1 MSYLLSVIINGLS
14 LGCIYALIALGFVVV
29 FKSTSVLNF
38 AHGSV
43 LLLGAYVIGVTHE
56 AIGFWLAVLAGIAAS
71 VVAAILIDVVIMRRV
86 RDSEPSTFAI
96 LTLGVDVLMV
106 TELTRRMGTDILTTG
121 APWGTSTIT
130 IAGASLPVS
139 RAVAAGVGI
148 VIVLA
153 LWAVFKFTDAGIAMR
168 AAAADSGTASLMG
181 IQLNNVAMA
190 AWGLAGALAAVAGLF
205 LTSFPSPGIS
215 PSVGVVAL
223 AAIPAWVLG
232 GFDSLPGAVL
242 GGLIIGLVT
251 TFSAGYQEQLVF
263 LGRDLAQVTP
273 YAVMLLVLLVRPSG
287 LFGTK
292 EIHRV

>member
-1 MSYLLSVIINGLS
+1 MSYLFSTILNGLS

-43 LLLGAYVIGVTHE
+43 LLLGAYIVGITHD
-56 AIGFWLAVLAGIAAS
+56 AIGFWPAALLGIAAS
-71 VVAAILIDVVIMRRV
+71 ALGAILIDVLVMRRV
-86 RDSEPSTFAI
+86 RGADPGTMAI
-96 LTLGVDVLMV
+96 LTLGVDILMA
-106 TELTRRMGTDILTTG
+106 TELTRQLGTDMLNTG
-121 APWGTSTIT
+121 APWGTATISVF
-130 IAGASLPVS
+130 GASLPLS
-139 RAVAAGVGI
+139 RALAALIAIIIVA
-148 VIVLA
+148 A

-168 AAAADSGTASLMG
+168 AAAADGATASLMG
-181 IQLNNVAMA
+181 IRLNRVALA
-190 AWGLAGALAAVAGLF
+190 AWGMAGAFAAVAGLF

-215 PSVGVVAL
+215 PAVGIVAL

-232 GFDSLPGAVL
+232 GFDSLPGAVV
-242 GGLIIGLVT
+242 GGLIIGVVT
-251 TFSAGYQEQLVF
+251 NLSSGYQEHLTF
-263 LGRDLAQVTP
+263 LGRDLAHVTP